1 MRRALNHALLFSA
14 FTILVLVE
22 GLSAARAEKVRLA
35 EAGPPDIKKLIDL
48 VAYEHAKARGVD
60 YEVTYLKSDD
70 IATQAIMS
78 KQVDI
83 VVSSL
88 GYSAMQAVK
97 APYRHFVQLRPLMY
111 YPVVALDFAKSWK
124 DLNGKDFVVHA
135 RGSGTEVI
143 ARQIEAAN
151 GIKFSRLSYIP
162 GSQVRANSL
171 LNGTI
176 KASMLDIQG
185 MQYVL
190 RKSPDK
196 FVVLPV
202 PQVPVSEAAL
212 YGSTEFLAK
221 NRGQVQILVEELIK
235 AFRASASDPTYIA
248 SERKRLNLLPD
259 LAPDL
264 VAEIQPF
271 YLTAAKQGLF
281 PLDGG
286 GREAAKAD
294 LEFYSTVGSLKG
306 DARTLKVEDYWDF
319 SFLDAALRKLGSA
332 AAPVKTSQ

>member
-1 MRRALNHALLFSA
+1 
-14 FTILVLVE
+14 
-22 GLSAARAEKVRLA
+22 
-35 EAGPPDIKKLIDL
+35 
-48 VAYEHAKARGVD
+48 
-60 YEVTYLKSDD
+60 
-70 IATQAIMS
+70 
-78 KQVDI
+78 
-83 VVSSL
+83 
-88 GYSAMQAVK
+88 
-97 APYRHFVQLRPLMY
+97 
-111 YPVVALDFAKSWK
+111 
-124 DLNGKDFVVHA
+124 LNGKDFVVHA

-143 ARQIEAAN
+143 AHQIEAAN

-221 NRGQVQILVEELIK
+221 NPGQVQILVEELIK
-235 AFRASASDPTYIA
+235 AFRASASDQTYIA

-286 GREAAKAD
+286 GRAAAKAD
-294 LEFYSTVGSLKG
+294 LNFYSTVGSLKG
-306 DARTLKVEDYWDF
+306 DAKTLKAEDYWDF
-319 SFLDAALRKLGSA
+319 SFLDAALGKLGSA
-332 AAPVKTSQ
+332 AALIKMSQ

>member
-1 MRRALNHALLFSA
+1 MCRALNHTLLFSA
-14 FTILVLVE
+14 LTILVLVE
-22 GLSAARAEKVRLA
+22 GLSAACAEKVRLA
-35 EAGPPDIKKLIDL
+35 EAGPADIKKLIDL

-60 YEVTYLKSDD
+60 YEVTYFKSDD

-97 APYRHFVQLRPLMY
+97 APYRHFMQLRPLMY
-111 YPVVALDFAKSWK
+111 YPVVALNFAKSWK

-143 ARQIEAAN
+143 AHQIEAAN

-176 KASMLDIQG
+176 KATMLDIQG

-202 PQVPVSEAAL
+202 PKVPVSEAAL
-212 YGSTEFLAK
+212 YGSIEFLAK
-221 NRGQVQILVEELIK
+221 IVIK
-235 AFRASASDPTYIA
+235 CKS
-248 SERKRLNLLPD
+248 
-259 LAPDL
+259 
-264 VAEIQPF
+264 
-271 YLTAAKQGLF
+271 
-281 PLDGG
+281 
-286 GREAAKAD
+286 
-294 LEFYSTVGSLKG
+294 SL
-306 DARTLKVEDYWDF
+306 R
-319 SFLDAALRKLGSA
+319 S
-332 AAPVKTSQ
+332 